1 MRITQRLRCHPVQAV
16 TAVEVASQ
24 HAETVGQRARVGMK
38 ERLLLNWIA
47 LYSTDVSPRDVKL
60 AALVVADLAHAGL
73 ALKDGTTMSTGKTTN
88 AIAINRLV
96 KLAFTDVL
104 IQDFTQSGHDK
115 QFSAPILDRLLRGW

>member
-1 MRITQRLRCHPVQAV
+1 MRITQRLRCHPVLAV
-16 TAVEVASQ
+16 RAVEVASQ
-24 HAETVGQRARVGMK
+24 HAEAVGQRARVGME

-47 LYSTDVSPRDVKL
+47 LYSADVSPGNVEL

-115 QFSAPILDRLLRGW
+115 QLSAPILDRY